1 LKRWDCLY
9 KYFTEIQTDDSQ
21 EFIQDMNNYETK
33 VYLCFLSLFLGK
45 INSLNLKFQKNISE
59 VSDINSNIQE
69 LYSSILNIL
78 LKYEERNMSFEKKLC
93 LIKKNKLKLMH
104 MDLDLTKNYEEL
116 VDLFTNY
123 YGHVIPIS
131 NISLKMIN

>member
-1 LKRWDCLY
+1 MLSHGQTRWCSIEEAINRILKRWDCLY

-59 VSDINSNIQE
+59 VSDINSDIQE
-69 LYSSILNIL
+69 FYSSIINIL

-93 LIKKNKLKLMH
+93 LITKKKGFKIDAHGPRRYKKL
-104 MDLDLTKNYEEL
+104 
-116 VDLFTNY
+116 
-123 YGHVIPIS
+123 
-131 NISLKMIN
+131 